1 MNTRTVLL
9 GAIATLAALPLTKAA
24 SIDQATLTEVVNSV
38 SIIEPASKKTSAARV
53 QQIFNAPNVL
63 RTGADSRA
71 EMVSPDQTVTRVGQ
85 STLFSFEPNSREIQL
100 QKGSILFQSPS
111 GKGGGNIR
119 TPAASAAVLGTTL
132 IVTTTKNGGFKV
144 LLVEGKGRVKA
155 ADGTVRILKGGQM
168 VYALPGG
175 NLSGI
180 LEFRL
185 SQQVSAS
192 RLLGG
197 FKKQLPSAAKIQA
210 AIDKQEKDIA
220 SGKAKGTNLLA
231 SGTPNF
237 AFRVDVA
244 RDTQIQDSLV
254 EEEPVSP
261 LTAAATTDAVIDAPS
276 LEEGRIFADDR
287 LNGAGPGAVFTTNFG
302 DDDFV
307 AKRAARPATF
317 LANNITFDTP
327 SVPLSQA
334 GTADI
339 FQFLAINDINFAQSV
354 DLSSF
359 NGEELQILAGRTI
372 TAAPDTVISAD
383 APQFSIIALGST
395 FPLDGTIPDS
405 LDAFSEE
412 VPLELADVTLEN
424 KGGSLSLIGGA
435 MLLER
440 VPILAHKIARVT
452 AAGDLNIDGGSA
464 TPTFDPD
471 FLETPPPAA
480 LVPIQA
486 GEEVRIKGLKNVAVR
501 GANIQAPKVRV
512 TSEGVL
518 KLTAVQ
524 ISDGTA
530 KPQSDGEGGF
540 INPPRFGE
548 EPTVYV
554 FAKEMADL
562 KKINFFANDVLIQ
575 SNTLRLENVQFRDG
589 SRVLLESRI
598 GILADNPNTGAPVQA
613 GKVNFVRNVN
623 YGNTPA
629 HNSGVLQQ
637 NGPAP
642 TPSGPGVFVRP
653 FKGRLPN

>member
-53 QQIFNAPNVL
+53 QQVFNAPNVL

-175 NLSGI
+175 RLSGI

-220 SGKAKGTNLLA
+220 SGKAQGTNLLA

-237 AFRVDVA
+237 ALRVDVA
-244 RDTQIQDSLV
+244 RDTVIQDSLV
-254 EEEPVSP
+254 EEEPVDP
-261 LTAAATTDAVIDAPS
+261 LTAAATSDAIIDAPS
-276 LEEGRIFADDR
+276 LEEGRLFADDR
-287 LNGAGPGAVFTTNFG
+287 LNGAGPGAVFTANFG

-307 AKRAARPATF
+307 AKRAVRPATF

-327 SVPLSQA
+327 SVPLFQA
-334 GTADI
+334 AGADV
-339 FQFLAINDINFAQSV
+339 FQFLAINDIHFAQSV

-372 TAAPDTVISAD
+372 TAEPNTVISAD

-405 LDAFSEE
+405 LDDFSEE

-424 KGGSLSLIGGA
+424 KGGSLSVIGGA

-452 AAGDLNIDGGSA
+452 AAGDLKIDGGTA
-464 TPTFDPD
+464 EPTFDVD
-471 FLETPPPAA
+471 FVETPPPAS
-480 LVPIQA
+480 LVPIQG
-486 GEEVRIKGLKNVAVR
+486 GEEVRIKGLKNVAIR
-501 GANIQAPKVRV
+501 GANIQAPKVRI
-512 TSEGVL
+512 TSEAVL

-530 KPQSDGEGGF
+530 APQPDGDGGVL
-540 INPPRFGE
+540 NPPVFGE
-548 EPTVYV
+548 QPTVYV

-575 SNTLRLENVQFRDG
+575 SNTIRLENVRFRDG

-629 HNSGVLQQ
+629 HNTSVLQQ

-653 FKGRLPN
+653 FQGRLPN